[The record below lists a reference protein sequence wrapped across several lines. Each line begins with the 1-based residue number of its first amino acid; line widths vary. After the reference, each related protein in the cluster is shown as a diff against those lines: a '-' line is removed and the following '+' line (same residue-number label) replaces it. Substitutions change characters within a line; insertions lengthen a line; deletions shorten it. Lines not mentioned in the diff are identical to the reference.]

1 MWERRIEN
9 MNWKSLSKW
18 REEYD
23 GLAQTFEIAER
34 PITSFSP
41 NNFFT
46 IFFSLR
52 LVFNRMVNPIAE
64 IAAMP
69 TEMSL
74 MTFNCCSVS

>member
-46 IFFSLR
+46 IFFFFEISLQPNGESDCG
-52 LVFNRMVNPIAE
+52 NRGDAHGDEFDDIQ
-64 IAAMP
+64 
-69 TEMSL
+69 L
-74 MTFNCCSVS
+74 LFC